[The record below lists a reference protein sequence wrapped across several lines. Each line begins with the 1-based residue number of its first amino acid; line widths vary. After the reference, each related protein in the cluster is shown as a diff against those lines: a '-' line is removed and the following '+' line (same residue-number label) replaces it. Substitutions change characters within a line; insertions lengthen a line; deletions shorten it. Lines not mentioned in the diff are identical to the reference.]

1 LVRGKSMLTCAK
13 CQAGVPEGML
23 FCLQCGASVAPT
35 ANGGAAPAEAE
46 PAFSE
51 VPETSLAAQEESVPP
66 TPPVLPFR
74 QPRTPAATIN
84 LKIAPTPVIA
94 PRFTPLATN
103 PRPSLGDNAQEVD
116 DESLKKAFER
126 PVRHQPGAVTCR
138 FCKGP
143 LYLGGDYCE
152 HCGAPVAE
160 AAPPG
165 VLPPKP
171 QTTEPPPPQ
180 LDDDPLAD
188 LLGPAKVAP
197 PASAPTGSTTG
208 LHASAAPPPPAK
220 SATHVEPQHTAPPH
234 NPYLTRNPPAEGHP
248 SGLMGRLKG
257 IFKKP

>member
-13 CQAGVPEGML
+13 CQAGIPEGML

-35 ANGGAAPAEAE
+35 ANGEAAPFAAE
-46 PAFSE
+46 PASSE
-51 VPETSLAAQEESVPP
+51 APAASVVVQEETVPP
-66 TPPVLPFR
+66 TPPVSPFR
-74 QPRTPAATIN
+74 PPRTPASTVN
-84 LKIAPTPVIA
+84 LKIAPTPVMS
-94 PRFTPLATN
+94 PRFTPLAAN

-126 PVRHQPGAVTCR
+126 PVRHQPGAVICR

-143 LYLGGDYCE
+143 LDLGGDYCE

-165 VLPPKP
+165 VLPAKP
-171 QTTEPPPPQ
+171 QTPEPPRPQ
-180 LDDDPLAD
+180 VDDDPLAD

-197 PASAPTGSTTG
+197 PAPAHSGSTTG
-208 LHASAAPPPPAK
+208 LHASPAPLPPVK
-220 SATHVEPQHTAPPH
+220 STAHAEPQRTAPPH
-234 NPYLTRNPPAEGHP
+234 NPYLTPTPPAEEHP

-257 IFKKP
+257 IFKKS